1 MDEQTI
7 IAVARLWWQGDY
19 AASDIAK
26 ELDLDESA
34 AEKICNMLFRLTQ
47 DVINP
52 MLKARIV
59 DAIEEV
65 L

>member
-1 MDEQTI
+1 MDEQTV
-7 IAVARLWWQGDY
+7 IAVARLWFKGDY

-26 ELDLDESA
+26 ELDLDIEA
-34 AEKICNMLFRLTQ
+34 AKRITSMLFRLTQ

-52 MLKARIV
+52 MLRARIV
-59 DAIEEV
+59 DAINEV

>member
-7 IAVARLWWQGDY
+7 IAAARLWFKGDY
-19 AASDIAK
+19 AASDIAA
-26 ELDLDESA
+26 ELDLDKDA
-34 AEKICNMLFRLTQ
+34 AARICNMLFRLTQ

-59 DAIEEV
+59 DAINEV